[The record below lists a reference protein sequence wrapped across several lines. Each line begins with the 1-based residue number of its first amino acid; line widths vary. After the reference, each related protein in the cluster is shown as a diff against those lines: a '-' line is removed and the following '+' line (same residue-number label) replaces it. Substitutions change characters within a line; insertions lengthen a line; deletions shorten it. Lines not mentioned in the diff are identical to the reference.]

1 MESNEALPIILQK
14 TWPVHAG
21 RLFQSLHDI
30 LSDKE
35 KNYG

>member
-1 MESNEALPIILQK
+1 MESSEALPIILWK
-14 TWPVHAG
+14 TLPVHAG